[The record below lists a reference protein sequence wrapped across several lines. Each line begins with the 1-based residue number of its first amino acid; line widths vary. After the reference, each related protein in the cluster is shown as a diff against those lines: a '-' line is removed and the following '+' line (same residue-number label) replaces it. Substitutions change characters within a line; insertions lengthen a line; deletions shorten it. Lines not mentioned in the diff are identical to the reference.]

1 MMLWHSMS
9 SRGRRRTGAA
19 LVALIASGFAVT
31 LSAAPPLPDKPSRP
45 PVKGCAWEKFA
56 DPAMG
61 LSAWVQRC
69 DFGHRRIDFVAAGRS
84 LAVRYSDGGGK
95 PDPVIDVIDLL
106 PDETAEDGIKR
117 IFAARS
123 GPGVAAKCVMAQYRG
138 VKAPKAVRRYTF
150 VPDDAYAKALK
161 AKANPN
167 EVPDPPC
174 GAWGTAPDGIQYFEV
189 PPGGGRAVLFVRVG
203 QDEPLFDEKALSLPG
218 PSAASR

>member
-1 MMLWHSMS
+1 MMLWHLMS
-9 SRGRRRTGAA
+9 SQGRRRTGAA

-31 LSAAPPLPDKPSRP
+31 LSAAPPLPDKPSRR

-106 PDETAEDGIKR
+106 TDETGGRRHQANLR
-117 IFAARS
+117 RQVRARRRR
-123 GPGVAAKCVMAQYRG
+123 KCVMAQYRG
-138 VKAPKAVRRYTF
+138 VKAPKAV
-150 VPDDAYAKALK
+150 
-161 AKANPN
+161 
-167 EVPDPPC
+167 
-174 GAWGTAPDGIQYFEV
+174 
-189 PPGGGRAVLFVRVG
+189 
-203 QDEPLFDEKALSLPG
+203 
-218 PSAASR
+218 